1 MLRRNTTKPEKL
13 RSADVAD
20 SDGTVRVHGGGR
32 WQTLSLEDARQ
43 SGALIQRWSRLA
55 GQDGG
60 LAKVDS
66 GFDYA
71 ANLSS
76 FACVA

>member
-1 MLRRNTTKPEKL
+1 MPKLKELRKAHSEKEFGPKL
-13 RSADVAD
+13 
-20 SDGTVRVHGGGR
+20 GR
-32 WQTLSLEDARQ
+32 QT
-43 SGALIQRWSRLA
+43 QRWSHLA
-55 GQDGG
+55 GQNGG

-71 ANLSS
+71 ANFSS